1 MLDLITQL
9 YSYGHS
15 VFSFKDITI
24 LSGVQEADLLA
35 KRLYYYCKQGQ
46 LTQLRRGLYALN
58 KNYDKKELACKIYK
72 PSYIS
77 TFTVLTQ
84 TGVVFQYHPEINL
97 ISYLRREITIDGQ
110 IYKLHKINSE
120 ISTNPQGIIQKN
132 NYAIASTER
141 ALLDTIYLIPNAY
154 FDNLDPIDWEKCFEL
169 SEIYQNKSLVKRLNQ
184 YYKHHMSSIAFEW
197 I

>member
-1 MLDLITQL
+1 MLDLITKL
-9 YSYGHS
+9 HNSGHS
-15 VFSFKDITI
+15 VFSFKDIVI

-35 KRLYYYCKQGQ
+35 KRIYYYCKQGQ
-46 LTQLRRGLYALN
+46 LIQLRRGLYALN
-58 KNYDKKELACKIYK
+58 EKYDKKELACKIYK

-84 TGVVFQYHPEINL
+84 AGVVFQYHPEINL
-97 ISYLRREITIDGQ
+97 ISYLRREITIDEQ
-110 IYKLHKINSE
+110 VYKLYKINSD
-120 ISTNPQGIIQKN
+120 ISTNPQGIIHKN

-154 FDNLDPIDWEKCFEL
+154 FDNLDPIDWENCFEL

-184 YYKHHMSSIAFEW
+184 YYKHHKENL
-197 I
+197 